1 MRKVKKKMMLKA
13 FLVAL
18 VSLSLLPSYAQELG
32 DIEAK
37 MGWIQAL
44 GVGWIFILIIGGIMI
59 FVGKYLSTKNF
70 EMGFSL
76 ASVGLITIF
85 GSIFAVEIVYLLP
98 YLGKPVVE
106 YQECKGWSFADFP
119 SIPVAFACVFTG
131 YAPAGAEALTM
142 VTFFIFGLLAP
153 LGLLISLF
161 YSFSDFLEENKNMR
175 LIISIL
181 SGVLSLRFLMAT
193 LFTELLSYGFAGMGL
208 LLIDYLFFMW
218 MKKIIDGLF
227 KGAKV
232 ISQIEAS
239 IIEDDIA
246 RLSSTIENLMSLL
259 EKTNDPQA
267 RKRLEDRI
275 QYLQKLLDKRRED
288 AVKYGAFREKK

>member
-13 FLVAL
+13 FLLAL

-37 MGWIQAL
+37 IGWIQAL
-44 GVGWIFILIIGGIMI
+44 GVTWIFILIIGGIMI
-59 FVGKYLSTKNF
+59 FVGKYISTKNF

-76 ASVGLITIF
+76 ARVGLIMIF

-119 SIPVAFACVFTG
+119 SIPFALACVFTG
-131 YAPAGAEALTM
+131 YAPGGAEALTM

-161 YSFSDFLEENKNMR
+161 YNFSDVVSDNKNMR
-175 LIISIL
+175 LIISIF
-181 SGVLSLRFLMAT
+181 SGILSLRFLMAT

-218 MKKIIDGLF
+218 MNKIVMGLF
-227 KGAKV
+227 KGAQI
-232 ISQIEAS
+232 ISEIEAS
-239 IIEDDIA
+239 LVEDDIA
-246 RLSSTIENLMSLL
+246 RLTATINNLRQLQEETTDEEAKKRI
-259 EKTNDPQA
+259 EK
-267 RKRLEDRI
+267 RI
-275 QYLQKLLDKRRED
+275 QYLLKLLEKRKEE
-288 AVKYGAFREKK
+288 AVKYRAFQQKQ